1 MNSTEQI
8 MQHRSDW
15 KYTMEGMKEERVLYR
30 CRLCKQHFYVPVAS
44 TAAAEHDCEA
54 GAGRA
59 YVDQGRD

>member
-1 MNSTEQI
+1 
-8 MQHRSDW
+8 
-15 KYTMEGMKEERVLYR
+15 MEGMKEERVLYR